1 MVRGCALLEEALA
14 KGGRVIFEPPGHP
27 RLLVPLGMG
36 AKLREDVKTVREV
49 LRRAV
54 LFREQAQRPGPLPLL
69 VLPGYRGQ
77 GGCLSCGTGIDL
89 GYFRCAICA
98 LAVALAL
105 ET

>member
-1 MVRGCALLEEALA
+1 MSGCTVLEDALA
-14 KGGRVIFEPPGHP
+14 KGGKVVWDPPTRP
-27 RLLVPLGMG
+27 RLFVPKGMRG
-36 AKLREDVKTVREV
+36 KLQQDIETIREV

-69 VLPGYRGQ
+69 VLPGYQGE